1 MTEKGKVSLMR
12 ISSTAKYALGVTAA
26 AAMLAGCSSGAS
38 SLAPTTPSMGAQ
50 ATHGTQVTNFTAH
63 VGLKGITADSH
74 PIANPDA
81 KKAGQLLY
89 IADSGTNEVETF
101 AWPKPKTGSALSGS
115 FSEPQGECADSK
127 GNVYITNTG
136 DSNILEYTGTKLT
149 NTISDP
155 GQYPVG
161 CSVDSKGDLAVSN
174 IVTTADGAGSVT
186 VFAGGKGSGK
196 NFAVTGLQRVYF
208 LAYDKTTLWISGEN
222 SSYAVA
228 FSSMNAKGK
237 SQNKPITGGTIEF
250 PGGVQFD
257 GKNVTLGDQDGAV
270 VYQMKKWAITGSTP
284 LTGSGDVVSYWI
296 DQPTSLLIAPDAV
309 NADVEIYSYPKGGSA
324 KQTLTGFSEPIG
336 ATVSAK

>member
-1 MTEKGKVSLMR
+1 MKEKGKIPLMK
-12 ISSTAKYALGVTAA
+12 ISSTAKYAIGVAAA

-50 ATHGTQVTNFTAH
+50 SSHGTQAMNFTAQ
-63 VGLKGITADSH
+63 VGLKGITVDSH
-74 PIANPDA
+74 PIAPQA

-89 IADSGTNEVETF
+89 ISDSGTNEVETF

-115 FSEPQGECADSK
+115 FSEPQGECADTK

-136 DSNILEYTGTKLT
+136 DENILEYSGTKLT

-174 IVTTADGAGSVT
+174 IITTGDGAGSVT
-186 VFAGGKGSGK
+186 IYAGGKGSGK
-196 NFAVTGLQRVYF
+196 NYAITGLQRVYF
-208 LAYDKTTLWISGEN
+208 LAYDKSTLWISGET
-222 SSYAVA
+222 SSYAVGFA
-228 FSSMNAKGK
+228 QLNAKGK
-237 SQNKPITGGTIEF
+237 SQSKPITGGTIEF

-270 VYQMKKWAITGSTP
+270 VYQMKKYAIVGSTP
-284 LTGSGDVVSYWI
+284 LTGSSDVVSYWI
-296 DQPTSLLIAPDAV
+296 DQPTSQLIAPDAG
-309 NADVEIYSYPKGGSA
+309 NASVEIYAYPKGGSA
-324 KQTLTGFSEPIG
+324 TQTLTGFSEPIG